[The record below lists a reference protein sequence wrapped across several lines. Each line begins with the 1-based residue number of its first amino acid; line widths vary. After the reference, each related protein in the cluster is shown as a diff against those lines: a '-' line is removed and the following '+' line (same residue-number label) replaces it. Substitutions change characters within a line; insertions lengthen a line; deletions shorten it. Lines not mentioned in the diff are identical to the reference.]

1 VHAEKHTES
10 NAAAFLHSLK
20 LNSQRLLFENNAT
33 SCVLIFNERL
43 YLFSDSALC
52 QVLLSLFILSFPGAL
67 LGSTN
72 TTSVFYES
80 HLIEGANKR
89 RRRRASLVFLFLLIV
104 PEVRCPQWDTR
115 SFILPSQRMELFFSM
130 LLLILLPR

>member
-20 LNSQRLLFENNAT
+20 LNSQRLFFENNAT

-72 TTSVFYES
+72 TTRVFYES

-89 RRRRASLVFLFLLIV
+89 RRRRRAS
-104 PEVRCPQWDTR
+104 
-115 SFILPSQRMELFFSM
+115 
-130 LLLILLPR
+130 